1 MLEKFIYLGVMLGFF
16 FVVKVLFNYFEE
28 RANYNKKMEHKRR
41 NARFYETIDYTNFNP
56 ETGKY
61 EDKN

>member
-1 MLEKFIYLGVMLGFF
+1 MDKVIYLLIMIGFF
-16 FVVKVLFNYFEE
+16 FVVKVLFEYFDE
-28 RANYNKKMEHKRR
+28 RTAHKQRMERKRR

-61 EDKN
+61 END

>member
-1 MLEKFIYLGVMLGFF
+1 MDKIIYLGIMIAF
-16 FVVKVLFNYFEE
+16 LFIVRALFIRMEE
-28 RANYNKKMEHKRR
+28 RSKYREKMEHKRR

-61 EDKN
+61 END

>member
-1 MLEKFIYLGVMLGFF
+1 MLEKFIYLGVMIGFL
-16 FVVKVLFNYFEE
+16 FVVRALFIRMEE
-28 RANYNKKMEHKRR
+28 RAKYREKMEHKRR

-61 EDKN
+61 END

>member
-1 MLEKFIYLGVMLGFF
+1 MDKIIYLGVMIGFL
-16 FVVKVLFNYFEE
+16 FVVRSLFIRMEE
-28 RANYNKKMEHKRR
+28 RSKYREKMEHKRR
-41 NARFYETIDYTNFNP
+41 NARFYETINYENFNP

>member
-1 MLEKFIYLGVMLGFF
+1 MLEKIIYLGVMIGFL
-16 FVVKVLFNYFEE
+16 FVVRALFIRMEE
-28 RANYNKKMEHKRR
+28 RAKYRKKMEHKRR

-61 EDKN
+61 END

>member
-1 MLEKFIYLGVMLGFF
+1 MDKIIYLGVMLGFF

-28 RANYNKKMEHKRR
+28 RANYNKKMENKRR

-61 EDKN
+61 END